1 MKILDKDEARIL
13 NQQFSSVL
21 SINDLETPEIKS
33 PCASDVDDVIIT
45 TGGVKNLLDDL
56 NIYKANRP
64 NGIPARMIKE
74 TLNEITEAMTLLFKA
89 SLTQSDIIDIWRE
102 VLVSPLF
109 KGGKKDCNK
118 AENYRPIS
126 LTSVSCRVLEHYYIV
141 IS

>member
-21 SINDLETPEIKS
+21 SVNDLETPEIKS

-45 TGGVKNLLDDL
+45 TGRVKKLLDDL

-64 NGIPARMIKE
+64 TGIPARMIKE

-102 VLVSPLF
+102 ALVSQLF
-109 KGGKKDCNK
+109 KGGKK
-118 AENYRPIS
+118 
-126 LTSVSCRVLEHYYIV
+126 L
-141 IS
+141 